1 MELKGHFTVAGWI
14 FSQAENS
21 FGYGNSI
28 QNAARNGVA
37 VSFNGNPS
45 PSYDYAPRSKY
56 QTLNSEMTSF
66 NFARSWNDVAVF
78 AEGDDTYKEESPIHA
93 AIVLEG
99 VSRATLTNFYVA
111 SNIPALVLRSRDAG
125 NNMASIRITDLQQHP
140 RPNLAVPN
148 PQAAVVIEVPAIR
161 DRIDGLILSISRDSA
176 TRETLRIVGD
186 GTLTDAVIHL
196 RASTGGNIRATGRC
210 SLIDADIKVESPSAL
225 IDLASCR
232 QLSGIIRTPNPKG
245 VSLPAMSGAQSM
257 KIENT
262 RQ

>member
-1 MELKGHFTVAGWI
+1 M
-14 FSQAENS
+14 
-21 FGYGNSI
+21 
-28 QNAARNGVA
+28 
-37 VSFNGNPS
+37 
-45 PSYDYAPRSKY
+45 
-56 QTLNSEMTSF
+56 
-66 NFARSWNDVAVF
+66 F
-78 AEGDDTYKEESPIHA
+78 AEGDDTYKEESPLHA

-125 NNMASIRITDLQQHP
+125 NNMASIHITDLQQHP
-140 RPNLAVPN
+140 RPNLAVNN

-196 RASTGGNIRATGRC
+196 RASTGGNVRATGRC
-210 SLIDADIKVESPSAL
+210 SLINADIKVESPSAL

-245 VSLPAMSGAQSM
+245 VSLPAMSDAQSM